1 MKRRERMLQELD
13 QDLRAHIEI
22 ETRDNIERGMTP
34 DEAHYAALRKFG
46 NVRRVQEETREVWS
60 RVWLEQLWQDVR
72 YAARMLRKS
81 PGFTAVA
88 VLTLALGI
96 GANTAIFSV
105 VYAVLLR
112 PLPYADP
119 GQLVIIF
126 QAKPQEQVP
135 FTGINYL
142 NFAECRAQS
151 HAFAEMAAN
160 QAHQLTLTGAGE
172 PSVLTTMVVTPEIF
186 SLLEAQPLLGRTFL
200 AEDGKRGAAPVV
212 ILSENLWRSQFGAD
226 PNLVGRSISLD
237 KRLFAVVGIMPASF
251 HSLLL
256 TAHEDIWIPI
266 AQDPLFGPWMSRF
279 SGHWLRVIGRLKPG
293 VSLAQAQAEMDA
305 MSAAL
310 AKEDPADNAGWQIR
324 VAPLQ
329 ENIVG
334 ESRTALLVSLAAV
347 GLVLLIACVNIA
359 NLLLSRASSRARE
372 IALRIALGAGRK
384 RIVRQLLTESAVLGL
399 LGGIA
404 GIVLAYWGVHALSSL
419 LPADLPRAQTIRV
432 DGWVL
437 GFAVVLSFVASFIF
451 GLAPSLF
458 AADSSLQRG
467 LKESAGRS
475 GESGGQR
482 RARGFLAVAEIALA
496 MVLLV
501 AAGLLMRSFTMLTS
515 VNPGFNAEHVVKADI
530 SLPQFQYSTPQQ
542 WSAFSDALLER
553 IHAEPGLQDSAMA
566 APLPLDEG
574 NVNLGF
580 EIVGNPP
587 LPPNTAVTA
596 DFTSVSPDYFRVME
610 IPLLRGRLFNEQ
622 DSPSAP
628 RVALISETLARRFF
642 PNQDVLGKQL
652 KFGFPPDGDVA
663 REIVGVVGDVRDISL
678 SEAPGP
684 MMYVPFAQAPFWGG
698 QLVVRSSLSS
708 ASAAVS
714 IRKVT
719 HDIDKDLP
727 VTDIATLPETLDA
740 SVAQPRFRTL
750 LIGLFGLIALLLAAV
765 GIFGVIS
772 YSVSRRTHEIGIRVA
787 LGATP
792 ASVLRLILGESAKL
806 VLLGLAV
813 GIPVALGLA
822 RFLSSLLFEVHPA
835 DPLTFF
841 GVAVLLTAVAL
852 IACYLPA
859 RRAMRVDPMVALRY
873 E

>member
-1 MKRRERMLQELD
+1 MKRRERMLEELD
-13 QDLRAHIEI
+13 RDIRAHIEI

-46 NVRRVQEETREVWS
+46 NVTRVQEEAREVWS
-60 RVWLEQLWQDVR
+60 LVWLEQMWQDVR

-112 PLPYADP
+112 PLPYVDP
-119 GQLVIIF
+119 GQLVVIF
-126 QAKPQEQVP
+126 QAKPQDQVP
-135 FTGINYL
+135 FTGINYV

-160 QAHQLTLTGAGE
+160 QAHQLTLTGVGE

-186 SLLEAQPLLGRTFL
+186 SLLEAQALLGRTFVP
-200 AEDGKRGAAPVV
+200 EDGKRGAAPVV

-237 KRLFAVVGIMPASF
+237 KRLFTVVGIMPAGF

-256 TAHEDIWIPI
+256 TAREDIWIPL

-293 VSLAQAQAEMDA
+293 VSLAQAQSEMNA

-310 AKEDPADNAGWQIR
+310 AEEDPADNAGWQIHL
-324 VAPLQ
+324 VPLQ

-334 ESRTALLVSLAAV
+334 ESRPALLVLLAAV

-399 LGGIA
+399 LGGMA
-404 GIVLAYWGVHALSSL
+404 GIVLAYWGVHGLSSL

-437 GFAVVLSFVASFIF
+437 GFALLLSFVASFIF
-451 GLAPSLF
+451 GLAPSFF

-501 AAGLLMRSFTMLTS
+501 AAGLLLRSFSMLTS
-515 VNPGFNAEHVVKADI
+515 VNPGFNAEYVVKADI

-542 WSAFSDALLER
+542 WTAFSNALLER
-553 IHAEPGLQDSAMA
+553 IQAEPGLQDSAMVV
-566 APLPLDEG
+566 PLPLDEG
-574 NVNLGF
+574 NVNLAF
-580 EIVGNPP
+580 QIAGNPP
-587 LPPNTAVTA
+587 LPPGVSVTA
-596 DFTSVSPDYFRVME
+596 DFSSVSPDYFHVME
-610 IPLLRGRLFNEQ
+610 IPLLRGRVFNEH
-622 DSPSAP
+622 DSIGTPK
-628 RVALISETLARRFF
+628 VTVISETLARQFF
-642 PNQDVLGKQL
+642 PNEDPLGKQL
-652 KFGFPPDGDVA
+652 IFGFPPDGDVA
-663 REIVGVVGDVRDISL
+663 REIVGVVGDVRDTSL
-678 SEAPGP
+678 SEMPGP

-698 QLVVRSSLSS
+698 QLVVRSTLSS
-708 ASAAVS
+708 SSVAAS

-792 ASVLRLILGESAKL
+792 ANVLQLILGESAKL
-806 VLLGLAV
+806 VLFGLGL
-813 GIPVALGLA
+813 GIPAALALT
-822 RFLSSLLFEVHPA
+822 RFLASLLFEVHPA
-835 DPLTFF
+835 DPLTFI
-841 GVAVLLTAVAL
+841 GVAILLTMVAL
-852 IACYLPA
+852 IACYVPA

>member
-1 MKRRERMLQELD
+1 MLEELD
-13 QDLRAHIEI
+13 QDIRAHIEI

-46 NVRRVQEETREVWS
+46 NVTRVQEEAREVWS
-60 RVWLEQLWQDVR
+60 LVWLEQMWQDVR

-105 VYAVLLR
+105 VYAILLR

-119 GQLVIIF
+119 GQLVVIF
-126 QAKPQEQVP
+126 QSKPQEQVP
-135 FTGINYL
+135 FTGINYV

-151 HAFAEMAAN
+151 RAFAEMAAN
-160 QAHQLTLTGAGE
+160 QAHQLTLTGVGE
-172 PSVLTTMVVTPEIF
+172 PSVLTTTVVTPEIF
-186 SLLEAQPLLGRTFL
+186 SLLQAQPLLGRTFL
-200 AEDGKRGAAPVV
+200 PEDGKRGAALVV
-212 ILSENLWRSQFGAD
+212 ILSENLWRSQFGSD
-226 PNLVGRSISLD
+226 PSLVGRSISLD
-237 KRLFAVVGIMPASF
+237 KRSFTVVGIMPASF

-256 TAHEDIWIPI
+256 TAHEDIWIPLS
-266 AQDPLFGPWMSRF
+266 QDPLFGPWMSRL

-293 VSLAQAQAEMDA
+293 VSLAQAQAEMNT

-310 AKEDPADNAGWQIR
+310 ANEDPADNAGWQIR
-324 VAPLQ
+324 VVPLQ
-329 ENIVG
+329 EDIVG
-334 ESRTALLVSLAAV
+334 KSRPALLVLLAAV

-384 RIVRQLLTESAVLGL
+384 RIVRQLLTESTVLGL

-404 GIVLAYWGVHALSSL
+404 GIVLAYWGVHALGSL
-419 LPADLPRAQTIRV
+419 LPADLPRVQTIRV

-437 GFAVVLSFVASFIF
+437 GFALLLSFVASFIF
-451 GLAPSLF
+451 GLAPSVF

-467 LKESAGRS
+467 LKESAGHS

-482 RARGFLAVAEIALA
+482 RARGFLAATEIALA
-496 MVLLV
+496 TVLLV

-542 WSAFSDALLER
+542 WAAFSNALLDR
-553 IHAEPGLQDSAMA
+553 IQVEPGLRDAAMVV
-566 APLPLDEG
+566 PLPLDEG
-574 NVNLGF
+574 NVNLAF
-580 EIVGNPP
+580 QIVGNPP
-587 LPPNTAVTA
+587 LPPGVSVTA
-596 DFTSVSPDYFRVME
+596 DFSSVSPDYFHLME
-610 IPLLRGRLFNEQ
+610 IPLLRGRVFGAQ
-622 DSPSAP
+622 DSAAAP
-628 RVALISETLARRFF
+628 RVTVISETMARQFF
-642 PNQDVLGKQL
+642 PNQDPLGKQL
-652 KFGFPPDGDVA
+652 IFGFPPDGDAA
-663 REIVGVVGDVRDISL
+663 REIVGVVGDVRDTSL
-678 SEAPGP
+678 SEMPGP

-698 QLVVRSSLSS
+698 QLVVRSTLGSS
-708 ASAAVS
+708 SVAAS

-750 LIGLFGLIALLLAAV
+750 LVGLFGLIALLLAAV

-772 YSVSRRTHEIGIRVA
+772 YSVSRRSHEIGIRVA

-792 ASVLRLILGESAKL
+792 ANVLRLILGESAKL
-806 VLLGLAV
+806 VLLGLALGV
-813 GIPVALGLA
+813 PAALALT
-822 RFLSSLLFEVHPA
+822 RFLASLLFEVHPA
-835 DPLTFF
+835 DPLTFI
-841 GVAVLLTAVAL
+841 GVAALLSAVAL
-852 IACYLPA
+852 IACYVPA
-859 RRAMRVDPMVALRY
+859 KRAMRVDPMVALRY

>member
-1 MKRRERMLQELD
+1 MLEELD
-13 QDLRAHIEI
+13 QDIRAHIEI

-46 NVRRVQEETREVWS
+46 NVTRVQEEAREVWS
-60 RVWLEQLWQDVR
+60 LVWLEQMWQDVR

-105 VYAVLLR
+105 VYAILLR

-119 GQLVIIF
+119 GQLVVIF
-126 QAKPQEQVP
+126 QSKPQEQVP
-135 FTGINYL
+135 FTGINYV

-160 QAHQLTLTGAGE
+160 QAHQLTLTGVGE
-172 PSVLTTMVVTPEIF
+172 PSVLTTTVVTPEIF
-186 SLLEAQPLLGRTFL
+186 SLLQAQPLLGRTFL
-200 AEDGKRGAAPVV
+200 PEDGKRGAALVV
-212 ILSENLWRSQFGAD
+212 ILSENLWRSQFGSD
-226 PNLVGRSISLD
+226 PSLVGRSISLD
-237 KRLFAVVGIMPASF
+237 KRSFTVVGIMPASF

-256 TAHEDIWIPI
+256 TAHEDIWIPLS
-266 AQDPLFGPWMSRF
+266 QDPLFGPWMSRL

-293 VSLAQAQAEMDA
+293 VSLAQAQAEMNT

-310 AKEDPADNAGWQIR
+310 ANEDPADNAGWQIR
-324 VAPLQ
+324 VVPLQ
-329 ENIVG
+329 EDIVG
-334 ESRTALLVSLAAV
+334 KSRPALLVLLAAV

-384 RIVRQLLTESAVLGL
+384 RIVRQLLTESTVLGL

-404 GIVLAYWGVHALSSL
+404 GIVLAYWGVHALGSL
-419 LPADLPRAQTIRV
+419 LPADLPRVQTIRV

-437 GFAVVLSFVASFIF
+437 GFALLLSFVASFIF
-451 GLAPSLF
+451 GLAPSVF

-467 LKESAGRS
+467 LKESAGHS

-482 RARGFLAVAEIALA
+482 SARGFLAATEIALA
-496 MVLLV
+496 TVLLV

-542 WSAFSDALLER
+542 WAAFSNALLDR
-553 IHAEPGLQDSAMA
+553 IQVEPGLRDAAMVV
-566 APLPLDEG
+566 PLPLDEG
-574 NVNLGF
+574 NVNLAF
-580 EIVGNPP
+580 QIVGNPP
-587 LPPNTAVTA
+587 LPPGVSVTA
-596 DFTSVSPDYFRVME
+596 DFSSVSPDYFHLME
-610 IPLLRGRLFNEQ
+610 IPLLRGRVFGAQ
-622 DSPSAP
+622 DSAAAP
-628 RVALISETLARRFF
+628 RVTVISETMARQFF
-642 PNQDVLGKQL
+642 PNQDPLGKQL
-652 KFGFPPDGDVA
+652 IFGFPPDGDAA
-663 REIVGVVGDVRDISL
+663 REIVGVVGDVRDTSL
-678 SEAPGP
+678 SEMPGP

-698 QLVVRSSLSS
+698 QLVVRSTLGSS
-708 ASAAVS
+708 SVAAS

-750 LIGLFGLIALLLAAV
+750 LVGLFGLIALLLAAV

-772 YSVSRRTHEIGIRVA
+772 YSVSRRSHEIGIRVA

-792 ASVLRLILGESAKL
+792 ANVLQLILGESAKL
-806 VLLGLAV
+806 VLLGLALGV
-813 GIPVALGLA
+813 PAALALT
-822 RFLSSLLFEVHPA
+822 RFLASLLFEVHPA
-835 DPLTFF
+835 DPLTFI
-841 GVAVLLTAVAL
+841 GVAALLSAVAL
-852 IACYLPA
+852 IACYVPA
-859 RRAMRVDPMVALRY
+859 KRAMRVDPMVALRY

>member
-1 MKRRERMLQELD
+1 
-13 QDLRAHIEI
+13 
-22 ETRDNIERGMTP
+22 
-34 DEAHYAALRKFG
+34 
-46 NVRRVQEETREVWS
+46 
-60 RVWLEQLWQDVR
+60 
-72 YAARMLRKS
+72 
-81 PGFTAVA
+81 
-88 VLTLALGI
+88 
-96 GANTAIFSV
+96 
-105 VYAVLLR
+105 
-112 PLPYADP
+112 
-119 GQLVIIF
+119 
-126 QAKPQEQVP
+126 
-135 FTGINYL
+135 
-142 NFAECRAQS
+142 
-151 HAFAEMAAN
+151 
-160 QAHQLTLTGAGE
+160 
-172 PSVLTTMVVTPEIF
+172 
-186 SLLEAQPLLGRTFL
+186 
-200 AEDGKRGAAPVV
+200 
-212 ILSENLWRSQFGAD
+212 
-226 PNLVGRSISLD
+226 
-237 KRLFAVVGIMPASF
+237 
-251 HSLLL
+251 
-256 TAHEDIWIPI
+256 
-266 AQDPLFGPWMSRF
+266 
-279 SGHWLRVIGRLKPG
+279 
-293 VSLAQAQAEMDA
+293 
-305 MSAAL
+305 
-310 AKEDPADNAGWQIR
+310 
-324 VAPLQ
+324 
-329 ENIVG
+329 
-334 ESRTALLVSLAAV
+334 
-347 GLVLLIACVNIA
+347 
-359 NLLLSRASSRARE
+359 
-372 IALRIALGAGRK
+372 
-384 RIVRQLLTESAVLGL
+384 
-399 LGGIA
+399 
-404 GIVLAYWGVHALSSL
+404 
-419 LPADLPRAQTIRV
+419 
-432 DGWVL
+432 
-437 GFAVVLSFVASFIF
+437 
-451 GLAPSLF
+451 
-458 AADSSLQRG
+458 
-467 LKESAGRS
+467 
-475 GESGGQR
+475 
-482 RARGFLAVAEIALA
+482 VAEIALA

>member
-1 MKRRERMLQELD
+1 MKRRERMLQDLD
-13 QDLRAHIEI
+13 DDIRAHIQT
-22 ETRDNIERGMTP
+22 ETQDNIERGMPP
-34 DEAHYAALRKFG
+34 DEARFAALRKFG
-46 NVRRVQEETREVWS
+46 NVARVQEETREVWS
-60 RVWLEQLWQDVR
+60 IVWLEQLWQDVR
-72 YAARMLRKS
+72 YALRMLRKS
-81 PGFTAVA
+81 PGFTSIA

-119 GQLVIIF
+119 DQLVLIF
-126 QAKPQEQVP
+126 QAKPQDQVP
-135 FTGINYL
+135 FTGINYV
-142 NFAECRAQS
+142 NFTECRAQS

-160 QAHQLTLTGAGE
+160 QAHELTLTGVGE

-186 SLLEAQPLLGRTFL
+186 SLLGVQPLLGRTFL
-200 AEDGKRGAAPVV
+200 PEDGKRGAAPVV

-237 KRLFAVVGIMPASF
+237 KRLFTVVGIMPASF
-251 HSLLL
+251 RSRLL
-256 TAHEDIWIPI
+256 TAHEDIWIPL

-279 SGHWLRVIGRLKPG
+279 GGHWLRVIGRLKPG
-293 VSLAQAQAEMDA
+293 VPLAQAQAEMNA

-310 AKEDPADNAGWQIR
+310 AKEDSADNAGWQIR
-324 VAPLQ
+324 VVPLQ

-334 ESRTALLVSLAAV
+334 ESRPALLVLLAAV

-372 IALRIALGAGRK
+372 IAVRIALGAGRI
-384 RIVRQLLTESAVLGL
+384 RVVRQLLTESAVLGL

-404 GIVLAYWGVHALSSL
+404 GILLAYWGVHALRSL
-419 LPADLPRAQTIRV
+419 LPTDFPRGETIRV
-432 DGWVL
+432 DGSVL
-437 GFAVVLSFVASFIF
+437 AFALFVSVAASFIF

-458 AADSSLQRG
+458 AADSSLQTG

-475 GESGGQR
+475 GEGARQR
-482 RARGFLAVAEIALA
+482 RARRFLAVAEIALA
-496 MVLLV
+496 IVLLV
-501 AAGLLMRSFTMLTS
+501 AAGLLLRSFSMLTS
-515 VNPGFNAEHVVKADI
+515 VNPGFNAEHVVKADV

-542 WSAFSDALLER
+542 WTAFSNALLER

-587 LPPNTAVTA
+587 LPPNAAVTA
-596 DFTSVSPDYFRVME
+596 DFSSVSPDYFRVME
-610 IPLLRGRLFNEQ
+610 IPLLHGRLFNEQ
-622 DSPSAP
+622 DAASAP
-628 RVALISETLARRFF
+628 RVALISETFARRYF
-642 PNQDVLGKQL
+642 PNQDPLGKQL
-652 KFGFPPDGDVA
+652 IFGFPPNGSTT
-663 REIVGVVGDVRDISL
+663 REIVGIVGDVRDISL

-698 QLVVRSSLSS
+698 QMVVRSTLRPSS
-708 ASAAVS
+708 VAAS
-714 IRKVT
+714 IRKAT
-719 HDIDKDLP
+719 HDIDNDLP
-727 VTDIATLPETLDA
+727 VTDIETLPETLHA

-750 LIGLFGLIALLLAAV
+750 LLGLFGVIALLLAAV

-792 ASVLRLILGESAKL
+792 GSVLRLVLGESAKL
-806 VLLGLAV
+806 VLVGLAV

-841 GVAVLLTAVAL
+841 LVAILLTAVAL
-852 IACYLPA
+852 IACCVPA
-859 RRAMRVDPMVALRY
+859 RRAMRVDPVVALRY

>member
-1 MKRRERMLQELD
+1 MLEELD
-13 QDLRAHIEI
+13 QDIRAHIEI

-46 NVRRVQEETREVWS
+46 NVTRVQEEAREVWS
-60 RVWLEQLWQDVR
+60 LVWLEQMWQDVR

-105 VYAVLLR
+105 VYAILLR

-119 GQLVIIF
+119 GQLVVIF
-126 QAKPQEQVP
+126 QSKPQEQVP
-135 FTGINYL
+135 FTGINYV

-151 HAFAEMAAN
+151 RAFAEMAAN
-160 QAHQLTLTGAGE
+160 QAHQLTLTGVGE
-172 PSVLTTMVVTPEIF
+172 PSVLTTTVVTPEIF
-186 SLLEAQPLLGRTFL
+186 SLLQAQPLLGRTFL
-200 AEDGKRGAAPVV
+200 PEDGKRGAALVV
-212 ILSENLWRSQFGAD
+212 ILSENLWRSQFGSD
-226 PNLVGRSISLD
+226 PSLVGRSISLD
-237 KRLFAVVGIMPASF
+237 KRSFTVVGIMPASF

-256 TAHEDIWIPI
+256 TAHEDIWIPLS
-266 AQDPLFGPWMSRF
+266 QDPLFGPWMSRL

-293 VSLAQAQAEMDA
+293 VSLAQAQAEMNT

-310 AKEDPADNAGWQIR
+310 ANEDPADNAGWQIR
-324 VAPLQ
+324 VVPLQ
-329 ENIVG
+329 EDIVG
-334 ESRTALLVSLAAV
+334 KSRPALLVLLAAV

-384 RIVRQLLTESAVLGL
+384 RIVRQLLTESTVLGL

-404 GIVLAYWGVHALSSL
+404 GIVLAYWGVHALGSL
-419 LPADLPRAQTIRV
+419 LPADLPRVQTIRV

-437 GFAVVLSFVASFIF
+437 GFALLLSFVASFIF
-451 GLAPSLF
+451 GLAPSVF

-467 LKESAGRS
+467 LKESAGHS

-482 RARGFLAVAEIALA
+482 SARGFLAATEIALA
-496 MVLLV
+496 TVLLV

-542 WSAFSDALLER
+542 WAAFSNALLDR
-553 IHAEPGLQDSAMA
+553 IQVEPGLRDAAMVV
-566 APLPLDEG
+566 PLPLDEG
-574 NVNLGF
+574 NVNLAF
-580 EIVGNPP
+580 QIVGNPP
-587 LPPNTAVTA
+587 LPPGVSVTA
-596 DFTSVSPDYFRVME
+596 DFSSVSPDYFHLME
-610 IPLLRGRLFNEQ
+610 IPLLRGRVFGAQ
-622 DSPSAP
+622 DSAAAP
-628 RVALISETLARRFF
+628 RVTVISETMARQFF
-642 PNQDVLGKQL
+642 PNQDPLGKQL
-652 KFGFPPDGDVA
+652 IFGFPPDGDAA
-663 REIVGVVGDVRDISL
+663 REIVGVVGDVRDTSL
-678 SEAPGP
+678 SEMPGP

-698 QLVVRSSLSS
+698 QLVVRSTLGSS
-708 ASAAVS
+708 SVAAS

-750 LIGLFGLIALLLAAV
+750 LVGLFGLIALLLAAV

-772 YSVSRRTHEIGIRVA
+772 YSVSRRSHEIGIRVA

-792 ASVLRLILGESAKL
+792 ANVLQLILGESAKL
-806 VLLGLAV
+806 VLLGLALGV
-813 GIPVALGLA
+813 PAALALT
-822 RFLSSLLFEVHPA
+822 RFLASLLFEVHPA
-835 DPLTFF
+835 DPLTFI
-841 GVAVLLTAVAL
+841 GVAALLSAVAL
-852 IACYLPA
+852 IACYVPA
-859 RRAMRVDPMVALRY
+859 KRAMRVDPMVALRY